1 MGLIWLGKV
10 WEMLR
15 EYLYY
20 LEKGWEVWNLEEQHT
35 FLERLIKVK
44 KGNVGGEIGNVG

>member
-1 MGLIWLGKV
+1 MVGKRLGNV
-10 WEMLR
+10 LN
-15 EYLYY
+15 Y
-20 LEKGWEVWNLEEQHT
+20 LEKGCEVWSLEEQHT